1 MIIMDIDIDIDI
13 DTDIDIDNYKGYKIR
28 IITLFGTQYELKHK
42 NNRILNNNIWIY
54 MSLATY
60 LIKKYLYNFNI
71 CKKLLMFFCIF
82 IINFIYV
89 IQYAN
94 NYISRCIDNKLYMIN
109 TDIIYIYIY
118 GFYDFWIIIIG
129 LYLFLFCWE
138 KLTYF
143 IDITVNKYNEY
154 IPTIENII

>member
-1 MIIMDIDIDIDI
+1 MDMDI

-28 IITLFGTQYELKHK
+28 IITLFGTHYELKHK
-42 NNRILNNNIWIY
+42 NNNILNNNIWIY
-54 MSLATY
+54 MSLTTY

-71 CKKLLMFFCIF
+71 CKKLLIFFCIF
-82 IINFIYV
+82 IINYIYV

-94 NYISRCIDNKLYMIN
+94 NYILRCIDNKLYMIN
-109 TDIIYIYIY
+109 ADIIYIYIY
-118 GFYDFWIIIIG
+118 GFYDFWKIIIG